1 MVRVAG
7 FLILFLVMVSCGGD
21 VGELSGTT
29 AQFRYDPNSNCANV
43 EARLEVGG
51 AIMIS
56 KNSAW
61 SARTSI
67 NACGNVVAY
76 RSLAYEGAPFP
87 CGWAKG
93 THKVNVKCGANNL
106 FISNGYDLTVTTRA
120 AHRR

>member
-1 MVRVAG
+1 MRIAG
-7 FLILFLVMVSCGGD
+7 VLILSFALASCGSGD
-21 VGELSGTT
+21 GGLSGTT

-76 RSLAYEGAPFP
+76 RSLAYEGAPLP

-120 AHRR
+120 VHRR